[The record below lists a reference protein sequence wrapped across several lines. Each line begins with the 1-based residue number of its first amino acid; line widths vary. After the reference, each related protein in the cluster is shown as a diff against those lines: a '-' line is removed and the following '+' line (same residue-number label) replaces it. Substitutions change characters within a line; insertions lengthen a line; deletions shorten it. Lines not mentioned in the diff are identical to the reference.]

1 MGNVVAILRR
11 LLIGALLACAPALGQ
26 TPPADPP
33 VSNPAV
39 LPPAPVIPTPI
50 PDASWAV
57 RRNVYLRRLVSTQA
71 LVSTF
76 PGAGID
82 QLSNF
87 PREWERTGRGFGQR
101 VASQYGRFAVG
112 ETIEF
117 GVSAFRRE
125 DPRYY
130 RIPDARVGKTDRAR
144 TEERRVGKDGRWHA
158 PYSRPVANRECL
170 WFPRHP
176 IGMASASAPYLRPG
190 DAARHRLTGAQRF
203 HEFIQRVLA
212 GCEEAGIPPVNAE
225 SHEQPLTFHE
235 AFHASSL
242 ILPLYV

>member
-1 MGNVVAILRR
+1 MGNLVAILRR
-11 LLIGALLACAPALGQ
+11 LLIGALLTCAPALGQ

-39 LPPAPVIPTPI
+39 LPPAPVIPTTPI
-50 PDASWAV
+50 PGPSWAV

-130 RIPDARVGKTDRAR
+130 RIPDASFGKRIGHALKSGVWVRTADGTHHTLALSRIANAYGSRAIQLAWLPPQHRTFGRVMLRGTVSLGLNASMNLFSEFWPDVKK
-144 TEERRVGKDGRWHA
+144 RV
-158 PYSRPVANRECL
+158 
-170 WFPRHP
+170 F
-176 IGMASASAPYLRPG
+176 
-190 DAARHRLTGAQRF
+190 HR
-203 HEFIQRVLA
+203 
-212 GCEEAGIPPVNAE
+212 
-225 SHEQPLTFHE
+225 
-235 AFHASSL
+235 
-242 ILPLYV
+242 